1 MNKILIGAAALALLL
16 AYSKKGKQDMDD
28 TNPAITPLQK
38 RERTI
43 TFYKA

>member
-1 MNKILIGAAALALLL
+1 MNKILIGAAALAVLL

-38 RERTI
+38 RDRTI

>member
-1 MNKILIGAAALALLL
+1 MNKILIGAAALAVIL
-16 AYSKKGKQDMDD
+16 AYSKKGKQDEDD
-28 TNPAITPLQK
+28 SNPGITPVQK